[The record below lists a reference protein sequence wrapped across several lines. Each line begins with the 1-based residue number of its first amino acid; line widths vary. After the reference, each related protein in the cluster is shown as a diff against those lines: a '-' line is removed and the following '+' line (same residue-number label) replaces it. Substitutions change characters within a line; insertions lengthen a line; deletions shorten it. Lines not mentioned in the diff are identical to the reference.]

1 MSAVE
6 DAAFPCRLTECAHLR
21 SAAMMETAFVMAF
34 GGVLIVWAVLRIVAG
49 ERQRRIDEIIR
60 HIEQEEEEARQA
72 AQAAASASSGRGK
85 SSGRLAA

>member
-1 MSAVE
+1 
-6 DAAFPCRLTECAHLR
+6 
-21 SAAMMETAFVMAF
+21 MMETAFVMAF